1 MRKQFIVGIAISL
14 ILLVIVFWKTDRQA
28 LWQACMSANYWYV
41 LPSVAVTFVCMWLR
55 AVRWQLLFEPIKKI
69 SIHSLFSAVM
79 IGFMAN
85 NLLPAR
91 LGEFVRAY
99 VIARHEK
106 VAKTASFGTIV
117 VERLFDGL
125 VLISF
130 LIFGFLTS
138 ATLPDV
144 IVYSGYVFGSIY
156 AVTLC
161 FLFMLVAKP
170 DLALVLMEYVLHFA
184 SDTMAERVR
193 SLIRSFMVGLESLR
207 SITRI
212 LSVVFMSFLL
222 WFIFALSIH
231 YALLAFNLELPY
243 MGSLLLMSILGF
255 GVTIPSSPGYIG
267 TFQASCVVGLAL
279 FSVSQSDALS
289 FSIVFHASQYIP
301 VTIVG
306 LIYLWMDHLSL
317 RDLRQAEMVS

>member
-1 MRKQFIVGIAISL
+1 M
-14 ILLVIVFWKTDRQA
+14 
-28 LWQACMSANYWYV
+28 
-41 LPSVAVTFVCMWLR
+41 
-55 AVRWQLLFEPIKKI
+55 
-69 SIHSLFSAVM
+69 
-79 IGFMAN
+79 
-85 NLLPAR
+85 
-91 LGEFVRAY
+91 
-99 VIARHEK
+99 
-106 VAKTASFGTIV
+106 AKTASFGTIV
-117 VERLFDGL
+117 VERVFDGL

-130 LIFGFLTS
+130 LIFGFLTN
-138 ATLPDV
+138 ATLPDL
-144 IVYSGYVFGSIY
+144 IVYSGYAFGSIY

-170 DLALVLMEYVLHFA
+170 DLALAFLEYVLHFA
-184 SDTMAERVR
+184 SDTMTERVR
-193 SLIRSFMVGLESLR
+193 ALIRSFMVGLESLR

-222 WFIFALSIH
+222 WCIFALSIH
-231 YALLAFNLELPY
+231 CALLAFNLELPY

-255 GVTIPSSPGYIG
+255 GVTIPSSPGYVG

-306 LIYLWMDHLSL
+306 LIYLWTDHLSL
-317 RDLRQAEMVS
+317 RDLRQAELVS

>member
-1 MRKQFIVGIAISL
+1 
-14 ILLVIVFWKTDRQA
+14 
-28 LWQACMSANYWYV
+28 MSANYWYI

-55 AVRWQLLFEPIKKI
+55 AVRWQLLFAPIKKI
-69 SIHSLFSAVM
+69 SVHSLFSAVM

-117 VERLFDGL
+117 VERVFDGL

-130 LIFGFLTS
+130 LVFGFFT
-138 ATLPDV
+138 TTELPGW

-170 DLALVLMEYVLHFA
+170 ELALAILDYVLHFA
-184 SDTMAERVR
+184 PDKTAERAR
-193 SLIRSFMVGLESLR
+193 ALIQSFMAGLESLR
-207 SITRI
+207 SVFRI
-212 LSVVFMSFLL
+212 LSVAFMSFLL
-222 WFIFALSIH
+222 WSIFALSIH

-255 GVTIPSSPGYIG
+255 GVTIPSSPGFVG

-289 FSIVFHASQYIP
+289 FSIVFHASQYVP

-306 LIYLWMDHLSL
+306 LIYLWTDHLSL
-317 RDLRQAEMVS
+317 RDIRQIEMVS

>member
-1 MRKQFIVGIAISL
+1 MRKQFIAGIAISL

-28 LWQACMSANYWYV
+28 LWDACMSANYWYI

-55 AVRWQLLFEPIKKI
+55 AVRWQLLFAPIKKI

-117 VERLFDGL
+117 VERVFDGL

-130 LIFGFLTS
+130 LVFGFFTTT
-138 ATLPDV
+138 ALPGW

-156 AVTLC
+156 TVTLC
-161 FLFMLVAKP
+161 FLFVLVAKP
-170 DLALVLMEYVLHFA
+170 ELALAFLDYVLHFA
-184 SDTMAERVR
+184 PDKTAERAR
-193 SLIRSFMVGLESLR
+193 ALIQSFMVGLESLR
-207 SITRI
+207 SIFRI
-212 LSVVFMSFLL
+212 LSVAFMSFLL
-222 WFIFALSIH
+222 WSIFALSIH

-243 MGSLLLMSILGF
+243 MGSLFLMSIIGF
-255 GVTIPSSPGYIG
+255 GVTIPSSPGFVG

-289 FSIVFHASQYIP
+289 FSIVFHASQYVP

-306 LIYLWMDHLSL
+306 LIYLWTDHLSL
-317 RDLRQAEMVS
+317 RDLRQIEMVS